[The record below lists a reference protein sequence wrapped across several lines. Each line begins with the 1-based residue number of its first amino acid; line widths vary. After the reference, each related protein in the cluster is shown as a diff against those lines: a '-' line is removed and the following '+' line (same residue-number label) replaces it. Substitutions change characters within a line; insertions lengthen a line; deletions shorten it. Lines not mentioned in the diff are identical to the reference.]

1 MGGPVRTAISME
13 SHPLTEALLFAAD
26 HAEHLATVV
35 RPALQEGRLVISD
48 RYTDSRYAYQG
59 VTLRGVLENPLEWLT
74 TLHSGW
80 TIVPDMTF
88 LMTIPPETAVE
99 RRRATGKTDHF
110 EDPVFLKEVQDGY
123 LHLAL
128 EDPVRFVMLDGLLPR
143 ETLAQGVEKV
153 IRGLPGQQRQGRR
166 P

>member
-1 MGGPVRTAISME
+1 MGEPVRTAISRE

-48 RYTDSRYAYQG
+48 RYTDSRYSYQS
-59 VTLRGVLENPLEWLT
+59 VTLRGVLDNPLEWLKA
-74 TLHSGW
+74 LHSGW
-80 TIVPDMTF
+80 SIVPDMTF
-88 LMTIPPETAVE
+88 LMTVPPETAVE

-110 EDPVFLKEVQDGY
+110 EDPVFLKEVQDMY
-123 LHLAL
+123 LKLAL
-128 EDPVRFVMLDGLLPR
+128 DDPARFVLLDGLLAR
-143 ETLAQGVEKV
+143 ETLAQGVEKM
-153 IRGLPGQQRQGRR
+153 IRDLAVRQRPRRR